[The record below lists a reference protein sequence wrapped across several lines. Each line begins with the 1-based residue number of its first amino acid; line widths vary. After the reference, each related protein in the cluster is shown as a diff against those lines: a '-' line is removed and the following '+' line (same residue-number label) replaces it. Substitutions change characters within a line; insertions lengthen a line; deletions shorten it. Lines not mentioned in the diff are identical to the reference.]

1 MTLLLEGDAMD
12 NCQNEKMVESSLIFG
27 HPKTSP
33 VGNGPAPPSKLGQ
46 LSNAIDVM
54 EYRLSSLMAK
64 SINRYPNTLM
74 ELYSWIFESLDSIGS
89 KELLQQWLLAIK
101 GEQPPLFHQDIKDWP
116 PIKGEQVMIRIPL
129 HFNCD

>member
-27 HPKTSP
+27 HPQTSP
-33 VGNGPAPPSKLGQ
+33 VGNGPAAPSRLGQ

-74 ELYSWIFESLDSIGS
+74 ELYSWIFETLDSIES
-89 KELLQQWLLAIK
+89 KELLQQ
-101 GEQPPLFHQDIKDWP
+101 
-116 PIKGEQVMIRIPL
+116 
-129 HFNCD
+129 